1 MGHLDIY
8 YTVVM
13 LILIGLPLASVHV
26 VLQPSHEQTC
36 SSCPKA
42 YNSSPQGLIRCSAHE
57 EGLLGMYNCL

>member
-26 VLQPSHEQTC
+26 VYNRPMNKLVPVVPKLITQVRRG
-36 SSCPKA
+36 SSDAAPMRKVC
-42 YNSSPQGLIRCSAHE
+42 
-57 EGLLGMYNCL
+57 